1 MSFTTTTKN
10 LIERSKKFIMLK
22 FLFCIQMKKID
33 SRDKIYLKDMIR
45 GLQVSL
51 NVIDRESRNMQLL
64 YKLT

>member
-22 FLFCIQMKKID
+22 FLFCIQMEKND

-51 NVIDRESRNMQLL
+51 NVIDRESRNMQFL
-64 YKLT
+64 YKLI